1 MKKLNL
7 QKLLDLKDISM
18 TEFSNMVGIKRQ
30 SLYYVLE
37 NMKRTEKYMNLF
49 AEKLNINPDILN
61 EFIENEPITTL
72 TYEEKRYPIFK
83 PEDVNLL
90 IEDILADID
99 FEE

>member
-99 FEE
+99 FNE

>member
-49 AEKLNINPDILN
+49 AEKLNINPEIGRASCR
-61 EFIENEPITTL
+61 E
-72 TYEEKRYPIFK
+72 R
-83 PEDVNLL
+83 V
-90 IEDILADID
+90 
-99 FEE
+99 